1 MRQSWESEDCAHF
14 DATDF
19 RVVLHRCA
27 KWGVGVIR
35 VEAFT
40 REGLLLAVNI
50 PGSPGSVSHDEFVRL
65 LAGSSTASFCATYS
79 VHSAFSA
86 SSARSQQ
93 PQETMDTVLP
103 STLIKAY
110 QCTNYSVRDGSDNF
124 VLRIDV
130 ISNSLENLY
139 QRNGV
144 GSAVFVTAFNPL
156 GEQTEEAQNLA
167 AHETLGTR
175 LRSLTS
181 HVFAGIG
188 EDPSGEWPG
197 EPSWLAL
204 GIDLATSR
212 QLGRDYGQNAVVW
225 CNSDAIPKLIL
236 LR

>member
-1 MRQSWESEDCAHF
+1 MSSLDCLQVQAQP
-14 DATDF
+14 ASA
-19 RVVLHRCA
+19 LHTPYTQR
-27 KWGVGVIR
+27 
-35 VEAFT
+35 
-40 REGLLLAVNI
+40 
-50 PGSPGSVSHDEFVRL
+50 
-65 LAGSSTASFCATYS
+65 
-79 VHSAFSA
+79 
-86 SSARSQQ
+86 SARHQLDHSSLRRPWTQFF
-93 PQETMDTVLP
+93 P

-167 AHETLGTR
+167 AHEALGTR

-181 HVFAGIG
+181 QVFAGIG